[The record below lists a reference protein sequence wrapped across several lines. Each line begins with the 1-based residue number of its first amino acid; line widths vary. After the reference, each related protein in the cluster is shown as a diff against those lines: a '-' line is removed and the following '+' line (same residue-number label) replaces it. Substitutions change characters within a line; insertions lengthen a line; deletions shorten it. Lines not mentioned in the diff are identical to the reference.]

1 MVIHNVMWAVKHGG
15 LFGGFTCVDDE
26 PYGIWA
32 QCVIEGDHNHG
43 VGVAGQLWD
52 DPLQE
57 THKSLSTL
65 SARSACA
72 DTHMPLQHSLANS
85 E

>member
-26 PYGIWA
+26 PYGVWA

-43 VGVAGQLWD
+43 VGVAGQL
-52 DPLQE
+52 
-57 THKSLSTL
+57 
-65 SARSACA
+65 
-72 DTHMPLQHSLANS
+72 
-85 E
+85 